1 MGWSFPWVSS
11 ANSDLNADLGFSS
24 KEQTRAWVAPILDQ
38 LPPIAAR
45 NASDS
50 GTDVVRYLTESQGL
64 VAG

>member
-1 MGWSFPWVSS
+1 VGR
-11 ANSDLNADLGFSS
+11 
-24 KEQTRAWVAPILDQ
+24 TILDQ

-64 VAG
+64 SPDNDPHPALETRA